1 MIEHALIPVP
11 ASSGRLKIAWRTL
24 VTYSERQW
32 LRCLFLLLAGAGVH
46 YPALQGPLLWDDFY
60 LVRDNPFIKSPLLI
74 SETFRHYLF
83 PDSFAGHYRPIQTI
97 SYGFDYLIWNTD
109 AYGYH
114 LSNLLWHVGS
124 GLLLYLLLQRLFRSI
139 ALRQVK
145 EKAGAAPEQQTS
157 MLSGAAFFVALC
169 WMVHPVHSA
178 AVDYISGRADSL
190 AFFFA
195 CSGWLLYL
203 RAREAPRAVFRW
215 ACFFLA
221 AVSGLCALG
230 SRETGLVWMLVFL
243 LFLFIFDRQPA
254 LKAKLFVLSCCLAIV
269 GAYGTLRALPEY
281 RQTEPSSSA
290 PTGAAKAVLML
301 RALGDYG
308 RLMIWPANL
317 HMERDVGDAD
327 RLVDTAHWRQAIQ
340 AEYLSIAGLLVAAA
354 LLFGASRRGAAR
366 PIRLL
371 GAGWFVITYLPI
383 SNLFNLNATVAEHWL
398 YLPSVGFF
406 VFVAGCCLELP
417 RFSNRVAL
425 TVGCAVVLG
434 LSARSFVRSSDWV
447 SAETFYQQ
455 TLQNGGTSVRMC
467 VNLAAIYSKR
477 GENAKAER
485 LLRKVLEVDPSYLVA
500 RNNLAAILSER
511 GDKAEAEK
519 LFNSAS
525 KPTSAERA
533 TYPRTWTARLNL
545 AGMAHGRHDDEQ
557 TLAII
562 NQASVDYPGIWEVAR
577 FKAELIRTTRGAE
590 AALPILKE
598 FTQAHSWHCESFI
611 ALGRL
616 FWESGNTAGAE
627 KAFRH
632 ASWLD
637 VHDAEALGA
646 LALLQVQQSRFEDAL
661 HTQSRAVSRQPD
673 EIRPYLLLSDILQK
687 MGRTAE
693 ARDATAQA
701 DRLKAFAQSQPVAV
715 N

>member
-1 MIEHALIPVP
+1 MTEAALIPIPVV
-11 ASSGRLKIAWRTL
+11 SGRLKAAWRRL
-24 VTYSERQW
+24 VIYSERQW
-32 LRCLFLLLAGAGVH
+32 LRCLFLLLVGAGVH

-74 SETFRHYLF
+74 PETFRHYLF
-83 PDSFAGHYRPIQTI
+83 PDSHAGHYRPIQTI
-97 SYGFDYLIWNTD
+97 SYAFDYLIWNTD
-109 AYGYH
+109 TYGYH
-114 LSNLLWHVGS
+114 LSNLLWHIGS
-124 GLLLYLLLQRLFRSI
+124 GLLLYLLLQRLFRLI
-139 ALRQVK
+139 ATRQVNK
-145 EKAGAAPEQQTS
+145 KTGVVRDQPTS

-169 WMVHPVHSA
+169 WIVHPVHSA

-195 CSGWLLYL
+195 CGGWLLYL
-203 RAREAPRAVFRW
+203 RAREALRTIFRW

-243 LFLFIFDRQPA
+243 LFLFIFDRQPG
-254 LKAKLFVLSCCLAIV
+254 LKTKLLVLSCCLALV
-269 GAYGTLRALPEY
+269 GVYGTLRALPEY
-281 RQTEPSSSA
+281 RHTEVSGSA
-290 PTGAAKAVLML
+290 LTGAAKAVLML

-317 HMERDVGDAD
+317 HMERDLGDPD
-327 RLVDTAHWRQAIQ
+327 IVFDTAHWRQAIQ
-340 AEYLSIAGLLVAAA
+340 AEYLSIAGLVVAAA

-371 GAGWFVITYLPI
+371 GAGWFVIAYLPI

-398 YLPSVGFF
+398 YLPSVGFL

-417 RFSNRVAL
+417 RLGARIAL

-434 LSARSFVRSSDWV
+434 LSARSFVRSGDWAA
-447 SAETFYQQ
+447 AETFYQR
-455 TLQNGGTSVRMC
+455 TLQSGGVSVRVC
-467 VNLAAIYSKR
+467 VNLASSYSKR
-477 GENAKAER
+477 DKAKAER
-485 LLRKVLEVDPSYLVA
+485 LLRRVLEIDPSYLVA
-500 RNNLAAILSER
+500 RNNLAALLSER
-511 GDKAEAEK
+511 GEKAEAEK
-519 LFNSAS
+519 IFNSAS
-525 KPTSAERA
+525 RPTAAERA
-533 TYPRTWTARLNL
+533 MSPRTWTARLNL
-545 AGMAHGRHDDEQ
+545 AGMAYGRHDDEEA
-557 TLAII
+557 LAVI
-562 NQASVDYPGIWEVAR
+562 NQAWADYPGVWEIAR
-577 FKAELIRTTRGAE
+577 YKAELIRTTHGAE
-590 AALPILKE
+590 AALPIMKE
-598 FTQAHSWHCESFI
+598 FTQAHWWHCEAFI

-616 FWESGNTAGAE
+616 FWESGDAAGAE

-693 ARDATAQA
+693 ARAATAQV
-701 DRLKAFAQSQPVAV
+701 DRLKAFAQSQPLAV